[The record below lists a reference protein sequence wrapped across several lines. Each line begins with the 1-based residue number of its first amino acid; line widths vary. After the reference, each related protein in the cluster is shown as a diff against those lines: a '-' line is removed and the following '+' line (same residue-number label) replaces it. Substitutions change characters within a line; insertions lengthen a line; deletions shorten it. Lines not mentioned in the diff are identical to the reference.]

1 MKRTIGTTDQP
12 LDVPYDGTG
21 EGTKGHFWH
30 AAVMACYCFWHKRKR
45 LVIELHRD

>member
-30 AAVMACYCFWHKRKR
+30 AAVMACYLLLAQAEASGYRAAP
-45 LVIELHRD
+45 